1 MCDFLRRAL
10 GAFVLLLLV
19 ACTERARIEP
29 GVYRAV
35 LTLPGGE
42 LPFGLELKQ
51 EGNGLVAYLINGSER
66 VRVPDVKTNGRR
78 IDMNMPGFGN
88 RLSAKLAHGKLEG
101 EVVLVK
107 RGMKEQKLPFAAE
120 PNETYRFFKEPTS
133 GNADISGRWAVTFKD
148 ANGKE
153 TPAVGEFK
161 QSFHEV
167 TGTFLTETGDHR
179 YLAGEMRSDELYLS
193 TFDGAHAYLYRAQV
207 SPTGELKGQYW
218 SGLSSVE
225 GWIGRHDEQASL
237 ADPDT
242 LTTIRDDTWSFGFT
256 FPDET
261 GKPVSLADERFR
273 KKVMIVALGGSWCPN
288 CHDEVAF
295 LAPLYKQYRD
305 KGVEIVELMF
315 EHSGDFEP
323 AAKAVASMRAKFGVE
338 YTTLIAGISDKDDA
352 STKLPQL
359 SGIYAFPTTLFVDRK
374 GRVRRIYTGFSG
386 PATGTHYE
394 KLTASFIETLES
406 LLAENAS

>member
-1 MCDFLRRAL
+1 MRIDFIKGAL
-10 GAFVLLLLV
+10 SAVVILLLV
-19 ACTERARIEP
+19 ACAERARIEP

-42 LPFGLELKQ
+42 LPFGLERKQ
-51 EGNGLVAYLINGSER
+51 EGSGLVAYLINGPER
-66 VRVPDVKTNGRR
+66 VRVPDVRTNGRR
-78 IDMNMPGFGN
+78 IDMDMPGFGN
-88 RLSAKLAHGKLEG
+88 RLTAKLARGKLEG

-107 RGMKEQKLPFAAE
+107 LGMKEQKLPFVAE
-120 PNETYRFFKEPTS
+120 PNETYRFFKEPTAD
-133 GNADISGRWAVTFKD
+133 NADVSGRWAVTFTD
-148 ANGKE
+148 ASGKA

-161 QSFHEV
+161 QSFHDI
-167 TGTFLTETGDHR
+167 TGTFLTQTGDHR
-179 YLAGEMRSDELYLS
+179 YLAGEMRGDGMYLC

-207 SPTGELKGQYW
+207 TPTGDLKGKYW

-225 GWIGRHDEQASL
+225 DWVGRHDEEASL

-261 GKPVSLADERFR
+261 GKPVSLADARFR
-273 KKVMIVALGGSWCPN
+273 HKVMIVALGGSWCPN

-295 LAPLYKQYRD
+295 LSPLYKQYRT
-305 KGVEIVELMF
+305 KGGGVIELVF
-315 EHSGDFEP
+315 DDSGGFEP

-359 SGIYAFPTTLFVDRK
+359 SG
-374 GRVRRIYTGFSG
+374 
-386 PATGTHYE
+386 
-394 KLTASFIETLES
+394 
-406 LLAENAS
+406 